1 MTEKEHHCL
10 IGKPPMQRPLGL
22 FMWGAAGHPVWVA
35 REMVLEDRQLAY
47 FCNGLINATAAR
59 PKITSGHTAQKNN
72 DGNVDW
78 NCDFQKQNSVILK
91 G

>member
-10 IGKPPMQRPLGL
+10 IGNAPMQIPLIL

-35 REMVLEDRQLAY
+35 HEMVLEDHQLAY

-59 PKITSGHTAQKNN
+59 PKVTSGQTAPKNN

-78 NCDFQKQNSVILK
+78 NCDF
-91 G
+91 

>member
-1 MTEKEHHCL
+1 
-10 IGKPPMQRPLGL
+10 
-22 FMWGAAGHPVWVA
+22 MWGAGHPVWVA
-35 REMVLEDRQLAY
+35 HEMILEDHQLAY
-47 FCNGLINATAAR
+47 FCNGLINAIAAR
-59 PKITSGHTAQKNN
+59 PKITSGQTALKNN